1 MKKKVFLFAAAV
13 CCAMCAN
20 AQIKVT
26 SNGNIGLG
34 TTNPQHKID
43 MNLGSYGTL
52 RVDMWAD
59 ILINPTGGLCNGPVI
74 YPEKNWYLQLGK
86 DKNRIGTIYVT
97 TIHAGEI
104 GIDSDSTFKCD
115 FKKINKEQDRFKR
128 LKSYKYHF
136 TNEHL
141 KSLPDSERRKY
152 EVGRFGFK
160 AQEIA
165 RIYPELTYKDDSTG
179 KYSVNYIGFIP
190 ILVEMVQELQS
201 TVDAQSRKIKELEAL
216 LNNSKFIDPRGTK
229 KRAVAPVMESEDA
242 AETNDNTT
250 AEPESIETEAATN
263 AFLFQNTPNPFSSE
277 TEIKYF
283 LPENA
288 ENAVLYVF
296 SLNGNMLLSKPLTKT
311 GNGSITISGSEL
323 EAGMYIYTLAIGG
336 VEVDSK
342 RMILADK

>member
-1 MKKKVFLFAAAV
+1 MRKKAVLFAAI
-13 CCAMCAN
+13 CCTMGAN
-20 AQIKVT
+20 AQLKVA

-104 GIDSDSTFKCD
+104 GIDSDSTFKCN
-115 FKKINKEQDRFKR
+115 FQKINKEQDRFKK

-141 KSLPDSERRKY
+141 KSLPDSERGKY
-152 EVGRFGFK
+152 EIGRFGFK

-165 RIYPELTYKDDSTG
+165 KIYPELTYKDDSTG

-201 TVDAQSRKIKELEAL
+201 TVAAQSVKIKELEKSV
-216 LNNSKFIDPRGTK
+216 NNGKYIDPRGTK
-229 KRAVAPVMESEDA
+229 KRVIAPVIESEGAD
-242 AETNDNTT
+242 ETDDNTI
-250 AEPESIETEAATN
+250 AEPESIELESTTN
-263 AFLFQNTPNPFSSE
+263 AFLFQNTPNPFTAE
-277 TEIKYF
+277 TEIKYYV
-283 LPENA
+283 PVNA
-288 ENAVLYVF
+288 DNAVIYVF
-296 SLNGNMLLSKPLTKT
+296 SLNGNLLLTKSIT
-311 GNGSITISGSEL
+311 QLGNGSVTISGNEL
-323 EAGMYIYTLAIGG
+323 EAGMYIYTLAVDGL
-336 VEVDSK
+336 EVDSK
-342 RMILADK
+342 RMILNRK